1 MYKRQQEDE
10 EGIKKMKE
18 LVENGFKRP
27 KKGLNGEEDD
37 DGKWK
42 TRRTQ
47 ERGDD
52 SESESDS
59 DDLRNLRP
67 EEEFDV
73 GQGLEAMMKAEEE
86 MMERDQDYAGGRGEM
101 MGRPL
106 PSITL
111 TNGCSKCPK
120 SAGPERCQYCSPENF
135 CCVPEHGNSSSVM
148 TDKVM
153 CPKCSPNNFCRD
165 PKHGNSEDNPAHKSS
180 CRKCSHDYFNNV
192 SNEQVSGR
200 EGGNVGYQRVGYQ
213 YRGRCGKCGKPV
225 TKSYKFCFH
234 CNKERNPY
242 SETKRQRSDEF
253 GINIAG
259 SQPSSTHF
267 RSSGGERLSATKL
280 AEHFSSTRNKVSAQK
295 MNKII
300 EEIGWSRSFSGGGY
314 EPTKQGLRKDV
325 LRLESQKG
333 TPYCSYPPGIIHDIA
348 LISRF
353 ADISPAS
360 AGFSNVSPIQTQSSQ
375 GNSGDCVCYCGKC
388 SLLGK
393 SQKYKTRDGHFVRSR
408 GEVMID
414 NYLYTSRVA
423 HAYELDLILT
433 DSERM
438 SPDFTVLTPNGNVY
452 IELWGLEG
460 QSDYDKNTEKKK
472 RLYEKHDLSLINVRP
487 DDLDNLDS
495 ILSQKLARYGVRT
508 AF

>member
-1 MYKRQQEDE
+1 VRQ
-10 EGIKKMKE
+10 
-18 LVENGFKRP
+18 
-27 KKGLNGEEDD
+27 KGNE
-37 DGKWK
+37 
-42 TRRTQ
+42 
-47 ERGDD
+47 
-52 SESESDS
+52 
-59 DDLRNLRP
+59 
-67 EEEFDV
+67 
-73 GQGLEAMMKAEEE
+73 
-86 MMERDQDYAGGRGEM
+86 
-101 MGRPL
+101 
-106 PSITL
+106 
-111 TNGCSKCPK
+111 
-120 SAGPERCQYCSPENF
+120 
-135 CCVPEHGNSSSVM
+135 VM
-148 TDKVM
+148 
-153 CPKCSPNNFCRD
+153 
-165 PKHGNSEDNPAHKSS
+165 
-180 CRKCSHDYFNNV
+180 
-192 SNEQVSGR
+192 
-200 EGGNVGYQRVGYQ
+200 
-213 YRGRCGKCGKPV
+213 
-225 TKSYKFCFH
+225 
-234 CNKERNPY
+234 
-242 SETKRQRSDEF
+242 
-253 GINIAG
+253 
-259 SQPSSTHF
+259 
-267 RSSGGERLSATKL
+267 SSGGERLSATKL

-375 GNSGDCVCYCGKC
+375 GNSGDYVCYCGKC

-452 IELWGLEG
+452 IEFWGLEG

-495 ILSQKLARYGVRT
+495 ILSQKLAQYGVRT

>member
-1 MYKRQQEDE
+1 
-10 EGIKKMKE
+10 
-18 LVENGFKRP
+18 
-27 KKGLNGEEDD
+27 
-37 DGKWK
+37 
-42 TRRTQ
+42 
-47 ERGDD
+47 
-52 SESESDS
+52 
-59 DDLRNLRP
+59 
-67 EEEFDV
+67 
-73 GQGLEAMMKAEEE
+73 
-86 MMERDQDYAGGRGEM
+86 
-101 MGRPL
+101 
-106 PSITL
+106 
-111 TNGCSKCPK
+111 
-120 SAGPERCQYCSPENF
+120 
-135 CCVPEHGNSSSVM
+135 
-148 TDKVM
+148 
-153 CPKCSPNNFCRD
+153 
-165 PKHGNSEDNPAHKSS
+165 
-180 CRKCSHDYFNNV
+180 
-192 SNEQVSGR
+192 
-200 EGGNVGYQRVGYQ
+200 
-213 YRGRCGKCGKPV
+213 V

-234 CNKERNPY
+234 CNRERNSS

-438 SPDFTVLTPNGNVY
+438 VPDFTVLTPNGNVY
-452 IELWGLEG
+452 IEFWGLEG

-472 RLYEKHDLSLINVRP
+472 RLYEKYDLSLINVRP

-495 ILSQKLARYGVRT
+495 ILSQKLAQYGVRT

>member
-1 MYKRQQEDE
+1 MVF
-10 EGIKKMKE
+10 EGAYLRVSFLLFRKKMPFE
-18 LVENGFKRP
+18 
-27 KKGLNGEEDD
+27 
-37 DGKWK
+37 
-42 TRRTQ
+42 
-47 ERGDD
+47 
-52 SESESDS
+52 
-59 DDLRNLRP
+59 
-67 EEEFDV
+67 
-73 GQGLEAMMKAEEE
+73 
-86 MMERDQDYAGGRGEM
+86 
-101 MGRPL
+101 
-106 PSITL
+106 
-111 TNGCSKCPK
+111 
-120 SAGPERCQYCSPENF
+120 
-135 CCVPEHGNSSSVM
+135 GNS
-148 TDKVM
+148 
-153 CPKCSPNNFCRD
+153 N
-165 PKHGNSEDNPAHKSS
+165 
-180 CRKCSHDYFNNV
+180 
-192 SNEQVSGR
+192 
-200 EGGNVGYQRVGYQ
+200 Q

-234 CNKERNPY
+234 CNRERNSS

-438 SPDFTVLTPNGNVY
+438 VPDFTVLTPNGNVY
-452 IELWGLEG
+452 IEFWGLEG

-472 RLYEKHDLSLINVRP
+472 RLYEKYDLSLINVRP

-495 ILSQKLARYGVRT
+495 ILSQKLAQYGVRT

>member
-1 MYKRQQEDE
+1 MVF
-10 EGIKKMKE
+10 EGAYLRVSFLLFRKKMPFE
-18 LVENGFKRP
+18 
-27 KKGLNGEEDD
+27 
-37 DGKWK
+37 
-42 TRRTQ
+42 
-47 ERGDD
+47 
-52 SESESDS
+52 
-59 DDLRNLRP
+59 
-67 EEEFDV
+67 
-73 GQGLEAMMKAEEE
+73 
-86 MMERDQDYAGGRGEM
+86 
-101 MGRPL
+101 
-106 PSITL
+106 
-111 TNGCSKCPK
+111 
-120 SAGPERCQYCSPENF
+120 
-135 CCVPEHGNSSSVM
+135 GNS
-148 TDKVM
+148 
-153 CPKCSPNNFCRD
+153 N
-165 PKHGNSEDNPAHKSS
+165 
-180 CRKCSHDYFNNV
+180 
-192 SNEQVSGR
+192 
-200 EGGNVGYQRVGYQ
+200 Q

-234 CNKERNPY
+234 CNKERNPS
-242 SETKRQRSDEF
+242 SETKRQRSNEF

-423 HAYELDLILT
+423 HAYELELHL

-452 IELWGLEG
+452 IEFWGLEG

-472 RLYEKHDLSLINVRP
+472 RLYEKYDLSLINVRP

-495 ILSQKLARYGVRT
+495 ILSQKLAQYGVRT

>member
-1 MYKRQQEDE
+1 MSLEGNSNQYRGRCGKCDKPVTKSYKFCFRCNKERNLSSEKKRQRSNEF
-10 EGIKKMKE
+10 GI
-18 LVENGFKRP
+18 N
-27 KKGLNGEEDD
+27 N
-37 DGKWK
+37 
-42 TRRTQ
+42 
-47 ERGDD
+47 
-52 SESESDS
+52 
-59 DDLRNLRP
+59 
-67 EEEFDV
+67 
-73 GQGLEAMMKAEEE
+73 
-86 MMERDQDYAGGRGEM
+86 AGSQ
-101 MGRPL
+101 P
-106 PSITL
+106 
-111 TNGCSKCPK
+111 NGCSKCPK

-135 CCVPEHGNSSSVM
+135 CCVPEHGNSSSFM

-213 YRGRCGKCGKPV
+213 L
-225 TKSYKFCFH
+225 
-234 CNKERNPY
+234 
-242 SETKRQRSDEF
+242 
-253 GINIAG
+253 
-259 SQPSSTHF
+259 SSTHF

-280 AEHFSSTRNKVSAQK
+280 AEHFSSTGNKVSAQK

-300 EEIGWSRSFSGGGY
+300 EEIGWTRGYSGGGY

-325 LRLESQKG
+325 LRLESQRG
-333 TPYCSYPPGIIHDIA
+333 TPYCSYPPGIIHDLA

-360 AGFSNVSPIQTQSSQ
+360 ARFSNVSPIQTQSSQ

-438 SPDFTVLTPNGNVY
+438 SS
-452 IELWGLEG
+452 GLHC
-460 QSDYDKNTEKKK
+460 SDSKWQ
-472 RLYEKHDLSLINVRP
+472 RLY
-487 DDLDNLDS
+487 
-495 ILSQKLARYGVRT
+495 
-508 AF
+508 

>member
-1 MYKRQQEDE
+1 M
-10 EGIKKMKE
+10 
-18 LVENGFKRP
+18 
-27 KKGLNGEEDD
+27 
-37 DGKWK
+37 
-42 TRRTQ
+42 
-47 ERGDD
+47 
-52 SESESDS
+52 
-59 DDLRNLRP
+59 
-67 EEEFDV
+67 
-73 GQGLEAMMKAEEE
+73 
-86 MMERDQDYAGGRGEM
+86 
-101 MGRPL
+101 
-106 PSITL
+106 
-111 TNGCSKCPK
+111 
-120 SAGPERCQYCSPENF
+120 
-135 CCVPEHGNSSSVM
+135 
-148 TDKVM
+148 
-153 CPKCSPNNFCRD
+153 
-165 PKHGNSEDNPAHKSS
+165 
-180 CRKCSHDYFNNV
+180 
-192 SNEQVSGR
+192 
-200 EGGNVGYQRVGYQ
+200 
-213 YRGRCGKCGKPV
+213 
-225 TKSYKFCFH
+225 
-234 CNKERNPY
+234 
-242 SETKRQRSDEF
+242 
-253 GINIAG
+253 
-259 SQPSSTHF
+259 
-267 RSSGGERLSATKL
+267 SSGGERLSATKL

-360 AGFSNVSPIQTQSSQ
+360 ARFSNGSPVQTQNSQ
-375 GNSGDCVCYCGKC
+375 GGSEDCVCHCGKC

-452 IELWGLEG
+452 IEFWGLEG

-472 RLYEKHDLSLINVRP
+472 RLYEKYDLSLINVRP
-487 DDLDNLDS
+487 DNLDNLDS
-495 ILSQKLARYGVRT
+495 ILSQKLAQYGVRT

>member
-1 MYKRQQEDE
+1 MPFE
-10 EGIKKMKE
+10 E
-18 LVENGFKRP
+18 NSNR
-27 KKGLNGEEDD
+27 
-37 DGKWK
+37 
-42 TRRTQ
+42 
-47 ERGDD
+47 
-52 SESESDS
+52 
-59 DDLRNLRP
+59 
-67 EEEFDV
+67 
-73 GQGLEAMMKAEEE
+73 
-86 MMERDQDYAGGRGEM
+86 YAGH
-101 MGRPL
+101 
-106 PSITL
+106 
-111 TNGCSKCPK
+111 CKKCNK
-120 SAGPERCQYCSPENF
+120 SVKGS
-135 CCVPEHGNSSSVM
+135 
-148 TDKVM
+148 
-153 CPKCSPNNFCRD
+153 
-165 PKHGNSEDNPAHKSS
+165 
-180 CRKCSHDYFNNV
+180 
-192 SNEQVSGR
+192 
-200 EGGNVGYQRVGYQ
+200 YQ
-213 YRGRCGKCGKPV
+213 
-225 TKSYKFCFH
+225 FCFH
-234 CNKERNPY
+234 CNKERNQ
-242 SETKRQRSDEF
+242 SSGTKRQRSNEF
-253 GINIAG
+253 ETNNAG

-280 AEHFSSTRNKVSAQK
+280 AEHFSSSTGHKVSAQK

-300 EEIGWSRSFSGGGY
+300 EEIGWTRGYSGGGY

-325 LRLESQKG
+325 IRLESQRG
-333 TPYCSYPPGIIHDIA
+333 TPYCAYPAGIIHDLA

-353 ADISPAS
+353 ADIAPAS
-360 AGFSNVSPIQTQSSQ
+360 ARFSNVSPIQTQSSQ

-452 IELWGLEG
+452 IEFWGLEG

-495 ILSQKLARYGVRT
+495 ILSQKLAQYGVRT

>member
-1 MYKRQQEDE
+1 MS
-10 EGIKKMKE
+10 
-18 LVENGFKRP
+18 
-27 KKGLNGEEDD
+27 
-37 DGKWK
+37 
-42 TRRTQ
+42 
-47 ERGDD
+47 
-52 SESESDS
+52 SE
-59 DDLRNLRP
+59 
-67 EEEFDV
+67 
-73 GQGLEAMMKAEEE
+73 
-86 MMERDQDYAGGRGEM
+86 
-101 MGRPL
+101 
-106 PSITL
+106 
-111 TNGCSKCPK
+111 
-120 SAGPERCQYCSPENF
+120 
-135 CCVPEHGNSSSVM
+135 GNSNQH
-148 TDKVM
+148 TFG
-153 CPKCSPNNFCRD
+153 C
-165 PKHGNSEDNPAHKSS
+165 
-180 CRKCSHDYFNNV
+180 
-192 SNEQVSGR
+192 
-200 EGGNVGYQRVGYQ
+200 
-213 YRGRCGKCGKPV
+213 CGKCGKSV
-225 TKSYKFCFH
+225 TKSYRFCFQ
-234 CNKERNPY
+234 CNAERNP
-242 SETKRQRSDEF
+242 SSGETTTTKSNAF
-253 GINIAG
+253 GIDTAG
-259 SQPSSTHF
+259 SQPVSTAHF

-280 AEHFSSTRNKVSAQK
+280 AEHFSSSTGHKVSAQK

-300 EEIGWSRSFSGGGY
+300 EEIGWTRGYSGGGY

-325 LRLESQKG
+325 IRLESQRG
-333 TPYCSYPPGIIHDIA
+333 TPYCAYPAGIIHDLA

-353 ADISPAS
+353 ADIAPAS
-360 AGFSNVSPIQTQSSQ
+360 ARFSNVSPIQTQSSQ
-375 GNSGDCVCYCGKC
+375 GNTGDCVCYCGKC

-452 IELWGLEG
+452 IEFWGLEG

>member
-1 MYKRQQEDE
+1 
-10 EGIKKMKE
+10 
-18 LVENGFKRP
+18 
-27 KKGLNGEEDD
+27 
-37 DGKWK
+37 
-42 TRRTQ
+42 
-47 ERGDD
+47 
-52 SESESDS
+52 
-59 DDLRNLRP
+59 
-67 EEEFDV
+67 
-73 GQGLEAMMKAEEE
+73 
-86 MMERDQDYAGGRGEM
+86 
-101 MGRPL
+101 
-106 PSITL
+106 
-111 TNGCSKCPK
+111 
-120 SAGPERCQYCSPENF
+120 
-135 CCVPEHGNSSSVM
+135 
-148 TDKVM
+148 
-153 CPKCSPNNFCRD
+153 
-165 PKHGNSEDNPAHKSS
+165 
-180 CRKCSHDYFNNV
+180 
-192 SNEQVSGR
+192 
-200 EGGNVGYQRVGYQ
+200 
-213 YRGRCGKCGKPV
+213 
-225 TKSYKFCFH
+225 
-234 CNKERNPY
+234 
-242 SETKRQRSDEF
+242 
-253 GINIAG
+253 
-259 SQPSSTHF
+259 
-267 RSSGGERLSATKL
+267 
-280 AEHFSSTRNKVSAQK
+280 

-360 AGFSNVSPIQTQSSQ
+360 ARFSNVSPIQTQSSQ

-452 IELWGLEG
+452 IEFWGLEG
-460 QSDYDKNTEKKK
+460 QPDYDKNTEKKK

-495 ILSQKLARYGVRT
+495 ILSQETRAIWRSNSILNRCAKSISHSRYSQKQSSLSEGLYAMLIWKHLLATVYFLILRIPNQNHHY
-508 AF
+508 F